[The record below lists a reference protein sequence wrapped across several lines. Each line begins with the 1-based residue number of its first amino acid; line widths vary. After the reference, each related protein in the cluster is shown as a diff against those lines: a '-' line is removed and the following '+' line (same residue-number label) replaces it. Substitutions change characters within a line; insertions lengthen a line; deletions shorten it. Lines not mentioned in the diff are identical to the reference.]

1 VEECVISVLDVEV
14 VADFVLGLVGTSLL
28 RVGFFSICFWF
39 LESGE
44 MRLAWG
50 VVILI
55 DASDV
60 RTSVLEMVL
69 DLDGRFGGWRYVS

>member
-1 VEECVISVLDVEV
+1 
-14 VADFVLGLVGTSLL
+14 
-28 RVGFFSICFWF
+28 
-39 LESGE
+39 

-60 RTSVLEMVL
+60 RTFVLDMVL
-69 DLDGRFGGWRYVS
+69 GLDGRFRGWRYVS